1 VTHVKLFIP
10 GPTEVHP
17 DVLAAMAQP
26 VISHRGPESAA
37 LQKEVAASAAAI
49 LGTKNP
55 VLFSTSSATG
65 LMEAAIRNG
74 VERRVLSLVCGAFG
88 KRWHTIA
95 RDCGKQTDAL
105 EAPWGRAIDPAR
117 VDEALRSGSYDAV
130 TLVHNESSTGVA
142 SPLADIAAVV
152 AKHPGVLFLVD
163 TVSSLG
169 GMPVHADALGIDLC
183 LAGVQKA
190 LALPPGLALCSV
202 SERLLERARTLAGKG
217 FYFDLTRIAEK
228 ARQGQALTTP
238 STPHM
243 MAARVQFAR
252 ILAEGLE
259 RRWERH
265 RRMGA
270 MARAWAKERFALFAD
285 EAHASD
291 TLTCIANTRSIDV
304 AALIADLKSQGILI
318 GNGYGD
324 LKEKAFRI
332 AHMGEI
338 TPEML
343 ADVLERIDR
352 HLAARASRAGSTA

>member
-1 VTHVKLFIP
+1 VKLFIP

-17 DVLAAMAQP
+17 DVLAAMAEP
-26 VISHRGPESAA
+26 VIAHRGPESAA
-37 LQKEVAASAAAI
+37 LQKEIAQAAAFI
-49 LGTKNP
+49 MGTRHP
-55 VLFSTSSATG
+55 VLFATCSATG
-65 LMEAAIRNG
+65 LMEAAIRNSG
-74 VERRVLSLVCGAFG
+74 SERVLSLSCGAFG

-95 RDCGKQTDAL
+95 RDCGV
-105 EAPWGRAIDPAR
+105 EADLMEVPWGKAIDPAR
-117 VDEALRSGSYDAV
+117 VDEALRTGHYDAV
-130 TLVHNESSTGVA
+130 TLVHNESSTGIA
-142 SPLADIAAVV
+142 NPLAAIADVV

-169 GMPVHADALGIDLC
+169 GMPVRVDALGIDMC

-190 LALPPGLALCSV
+190 LALPPGLSLCAV
-202 SERLLERARTLAGKG
+202 SDRMLARSRAARGKG
-217 FYFDLTRIAEK
+217 FYFDLVRIAEK
-228 ARQGQALTTP
+228 ALSGQSLTTP
-238 STPHM
+238 SVPHM
-243 MAARVQFAR
+243 VAARVQFAR
-252 ILAEGLE
+252 ILAEGME

-291 TLTCIANTRSIDV
+291 TLTCIANTRGIDV
-304 AALIADLKSQGILI
+304 AGLIADLKTQGILI

-343 ADVLERIDR
+343 QDVLDRIDR
-352 HLAARASRAGSTA
+352 HLAGARPSRPGSAA